1 MLQDTKSVHLFLSSA
16 ALLPFLLPPRLCLH
30 SLGLRVDCAFGPQDM
45 SPSTL
50 PRALSALSLAST
62 HSTTASESE
71 QEDWDRSLVSTEPYS
86 VLEAS
91 ALPRTPPPQAG
102 ASSHGS
108 RQAETG
114 AELADATPTRT
125 ASTPRNSVVFPGPSD
140 LYTPSFSPGR
150 ATRFSTTDE
159 RKDGSL
165 GKTKGRR
172 TLSELLRLHSEKG
185 CEGRF
190 SADEASRIADV
201 LGQWVRVARLSV
213 YVSQFLTCS
222 SSYCVCAD

>member
-1 MLQDTKSVHLFLSSA
+1 
-16 ALLPFLLPPRLCLH
+16 
-30 SLGLRVDCAFGPQDM
+30 M

-62 HSTTASESE
+62 QSTTASESE
-71 QEDWDRSLVSTEPYS
+71 QEDWDRSLASTEPFS
-86 VLEAS
+86 VLEIS

-102 ASSHGS
+102 ASTHGS
-108 RQAETG
+108 RQAETD
-114 AELADATPTRT
+114 AEPADATPTRNT
-125 ASTPRNSVVFPGPSD
+125 STPRNSVVFPGPGD
-140 LYTPSFSPGR
+140 LYAPSFSPGR
-150 ATRFSTTDE
+150 ATRFSTTEE

-165 GKTKGRR
+165 GKGRR

-201 LGQWVRVARLSV
+201 LGQWVRVARLSI
-213 YVSQFLTCS
+213 YISQFLTHLVD
-222 SSYCVCAD
+222 VCIVSADQFLLFAV